1 MSAIDY
7 PLSKIKAIAFDVDGV
22 LSPAVVPLDDN
33 GIPRRMA
40 NLRDGYA
47 MVLAIKAG
55 LKLAIISGGQSDA
68 LYNRFK
74 IIGLDDIFLGTLD
87 KLPVLQQWMA
97 DNGLQPGEV
106 AFVGDDSPDVVPM
119 LAVGLPVT
127 PSDGSTDTKSVARY
141 VTSATGGY
149 GVARELIEEI
159 LRDRGS
165 WPGSSVSLGQ

>member
-22 LSPAVVPLDDN
+22 LSPAVVSLDDN

-47 MVLAIKAG
+47 MVVAIKAG
-55 LKLAIISGGQSDA
+55 LRLAIISGGKSDA

-74 IIGLDDIFLGTLD
+74 IIGIDDIFLGIGD
-87 KLPVLQQWMA
+87 KLPVLRQWML
-97 DNGLQPGEV
+97 DNGLTPEEV
-106 AFVGDDSPDVVPM
+106 AFVGDDVPDVAPM

-127 PSDGSTDTKSVARY
+127 PADASVDTKAVARY
-141 VTSATGGY
+141 ITSAEGGR

-165 WPGSSVSLGQ
+165 WPGQSVSLGQ